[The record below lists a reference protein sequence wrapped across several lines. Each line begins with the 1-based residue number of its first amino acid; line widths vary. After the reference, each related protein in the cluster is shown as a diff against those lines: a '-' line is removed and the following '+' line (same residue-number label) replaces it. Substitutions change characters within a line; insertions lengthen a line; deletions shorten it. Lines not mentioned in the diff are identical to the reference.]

1 MAASNTPKKSTTKRG
16 TSAKKKS
23 SARTQSKK
31 NTAGK
36 QSISSGFQTEI
47 ILLVLM
53 AAAIILMVS
62 CVGLGGNVGGS
73 ISKVL
78 MGVMGLM
85 AYIFPVV
92 LFIMAAFLISNK
104 GNVLA
109 YKKTAAAAVLF
120 LICCG
125 LAQLFTEG
133 YTESTTLAEYYRISS
148 EYRTGWRSH
157 WRRNLYFYNLRIWN
171 HRCLCDHCTCDPGMF
186 DPDHAAFFPGI
197 FV

>member
-78 MGVMGLM
+78 MGGKLGLM

-92 LFIMAAFLISNK
+92 LFYYGSISD
-104 GNVLA
+104 L
-109 YKKTAAAAVLF
+109 
-120 LICCG
+120 
-125 LAQLFTEG
+125 Q
-133 YTESTTLAEYYRISS
+133 
-148 EYRTGWRSH
+148 
-157 WRRNLYFYNLRIWN
+157 
-171 HRCLCDHCTCDPGMF
+171 
-186 DPDHAAFFPGI
+186 
-197 FV
+197 

>member
-1 MAASNTPKKSTTKRG
+1 M
-16 TSAKKKS
+16 
-23 SARTQSKK
+23 
-31 NTAGK
+31 
-36 QSISSGFQTEI
+36 
-47 ILLVLM
+47 LM

-109 YKKTAAAAVLF
+109 YKNSRRRSSVSDLLWTGTALQKAIQRVQLLQNITGSVLSIVLVAEPLEAQSVF
-120 LICCG
+120 LQSPH
-125 LAQLFTEG
+125 LEPSVL
-133 YTESTTLAEYYRISS
+133 
-148 EYRTGWRSH
+148 
-157 WRRNLYFYNLRIWN
+157 
-171 HRCLCDHCTCDPGMF
+171 M
-186 DPDHAAFFPGI
+186 
-197 FV
+197 

>member
-1 MAASNTPKKSTTKRG
+1 MAAYNTPKKSTTKRG

-109 YKKTAAAAVLF
+109 YKKQPPPQF
-120 LICCG
+120 C
-125 LAQLFTEG
+125 F
-133 YTESTTLAEYYRISS
+133 
-148 EYRTGWRSH
+148 
-157 WRRNLYFYNLRIWN
+157 
-171 HRCLCDHCTCDPGMF
+171 
-186 DPDHAAFFPGI
+186 
-197 FV
+197 